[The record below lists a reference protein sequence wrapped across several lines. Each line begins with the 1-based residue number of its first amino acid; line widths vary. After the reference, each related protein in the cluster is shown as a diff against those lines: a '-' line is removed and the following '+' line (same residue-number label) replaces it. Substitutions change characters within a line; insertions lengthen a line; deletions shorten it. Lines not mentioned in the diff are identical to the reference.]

1 MFKRVLLTALL
12 AIFLFSC
19 QQQPESDISYEISP
33 VVVDSIPQLKIKMT
47 LDADSDGT
55 TTLSFPNDAW
65 GQEDLFKSL
74 GKMQLLNVE
83 GVVEKDADSSRIV
96 LMHPKGVKELEF
108 EYFLKQDFDGEI
120 STSKI
125 YRPIISKQYFHLFS
139 HNMFMVPEN
148 TEENLDIVLDWSA
161 FPEEYTIHNSFSSQE
176 KVQLLEGMDLELFGS
191 AIFVGGDFRIFNGDI
206 QGNQISL
213 AMRGEWIPF
222 RDKDVFEVLE
232 ETLTYQRN
240 FWNDHSQKYFTV
252 TMQPFPQENGSS
264 FQGTGLTNSFAT
276 SVSNNDLTDIGQLVY
291 LFNHELMHNWIGHTI
306 KNENEEEQYWFSEGF
321 TEYYTYK
328 NIAKNK
334 INGFDGDYFIDEF
347 NRTIRD
353 LYTSSVGEAPNA
365 EINYDNFWTN
375 YEYSKLPY
383 WRGTIFAFYLDEK
396 ILKASDG
403 TQSLDDVM
411 HQIYADATTKGQK
424 LTHAYFIEVMNSYWD
439 EGFDVVFK
447 KYIEDGQKMDL
458 ATLFEELGLEY
469 SAESDVY
476 ELGFEF
482 TEDRKGI
489 ASVIEGSK
497 AWEAGVRAGDD
508 VFSRSIWQGIIERQV
523 ELGLRRNGEELNISF
538 YPVTKAAIPQLK
550 PTARNIEKVW
560 FLANQGSV
568 DQL

>member
-33 VVVDSIPQLKIKMT
+33 VVVDSIPQLKIKIT
-47 LDADSDGT
+47 FDASPDGT

-65 GQEDLFKSL
+65 GQDDLFKSL

-83 GVVEKDADSSRIV
+83 GVVEKDTDSSRIV
-96 LMHPKGVKELEF
+96 LIHPKGVKELEF
-108 EYFLKQDFDGEI
+108 EYFLKQDFEGEI

-125 YRPIISKQYFHLFS
+125 YRPIINQEYFHLFS

-148 TEENLDIVLDWSA
+148 AEDTSDILLDWTD
-161 FPEEYTIHNSFSSQE
+161 FPAEYTIHNSFGSQE
-176 KVQLLEGMDLELFGS
+176 SVQLLNDQSMDLFGS
-191 AIFVGGDFRIFNGDI
+191 AIFIGGDFRIYNGDI
-206 QGNQISL
+206 NGNKISL
-213 AMRGEWIPF
+213 ATRGEWIPF
-222 RDKDVFEVLE
+222 EDEDVFEVLE

-276 SVSNNDLTDIGQLVY
+276 SVSNNDLTDIGQMVY

-334 INGFDGDYFIDEF
+334 INGLDGDYFIDEF

-403 TQSLDDVM
+403 KQSLDDVM

-447 KYIEDGQKMDL
+447 KYIEDGQRMDL

-497 AWEAGVRAGDD
+497 AWEAGVRAGDE
-508 VFSRSIWQGIIERQV
+508 VFSRSIWQGNIERQV

-538 YPVTKAAIPQLK
+538 YPVTKATIPQLK
-550 PTARNIEKVW
+550 PTAKNIEKVG
-560 FLANQGSV
+560 FLANQRSV
-568 DQL
+568 HQL

>member
-19 QQQPESDISYEISP
+19 QQQPKSDISYEISP

-55 TTLSFPNDAW
+55 TTLSFPNEAW

-108 EYFLKQDFDGEI
+108 EYFLKQDFEDEI

-125 YRPIISKQYFHLFS
+125 YRPIISKEYFHVFS

-148 TEENLDIVLDWSA
+148 AEENLDITLDWTA
-161 FPEEYTIHNSFSSQE
+161 FPEKQSIHNSFGSQGKE
-176 KVQLLEGMDLELFGS
+176 QFLKDQDMELFGS
-191 AIFVGGDFRIFNGDI
+191 SIFVGGDFRIFEGDI

-213 AMRGEWIPF
+213 ATRGEWIPF
-222 RDKDVFEVLE
+222 EDADVFKVLE

-240 FWNDHSQKYFTV
+240 FWNDHSQAYFTV

-276 SVSNNDLTDIGQLVY
+276 SVSNNDQTDIGQMVY

-306 KNENEEEQYWFSEGF
+306 KNESEEEQYWFSEGF

-334 INGFDGDYFIDEF
+334 INGLDGTFFIDEF

-353 LYTSSVGEAPNA
+353 LYASSVGEAPNA

-383 WRGTIFAFYLDEK
+383 WRGAIFAFYIDQK
-396 ILKASDG
+396 IQQASKG
-403 TQSLDDVM
+403 KQSLDDVM
-411 HQIYADATTKGQK
+411 HQIYADATIKDQK
-424 LTHAYFIEVMNSYWD
+424 LTHAYFVEVMNPYWD
-439 EGFDVVFK
+439 EGFDAVFQK
-447 KYIEDGQKMDL
+447 HIEEGQKVDL
-458 ATLFEELGLEY
+458 VALFDELEVDY
-469 SAESDVY
+469 SSESDIY
-476 ELGFEF
+476 RLGFEF
-482 TEDRKGI
+482 TEGKKGI
-489 ASVIEGSK
+489 ASVVEGSK
-497 AWEAGVRAGDD
+497 AWEAGVREGDE
-508 VFSRSIWQGIIERQV
+508 VFSRSIWQGNIEQEV
-523 ELGLRRNGEELNISF
+523 ELGLRRNGEEFNISF
-538 YPVTKAAIPQLK
+538 YPVTKAAVPQLK
-550 PTARNIEKVW
+550 PTANNIEKLG
-560 FLANQGSV
+560 F
-568 DQL
+568 